1 MAPTV
6 AELNVAYDMIR
17 KLDRLE
23 VERITPKNTKGREY
37 SCSAWKHYRRDMLE
51 KFGIEMYF
59 GATKAVFVCKELE
72 EWVLKISRKNDEYNR
87 DYCELEYDHYNL
99 AKTKGFGAYFAD
111 IYKLGDFNGITWYI
125 QQKVDVNESK
135 ISSYLCDH
143 ADDELFED
151 MGVSREDKESYYPE
165 DIVDN
170 MEADERLNILFN
182 NEEFT
187 KFVVDMMVD
196 DEVNPDLHSANIGMI
211 DDRFILFDYSGF

>member
-6 AELNVAYDMIR
+6 AELNVAYEMIR

-23 VERITPKNTKGREY
+23 VERITPKNTKGNRL
-37 SCSAWKHYRRDMLE
+37 SCTAWESQRQQMLE

-59 GATKAVFVCKELE
+59 GATKAVFVCKGLD
-72 EWVLKISRKNDEYNR
+72 EWVLKISRMNDYDR

-125 QQKVDVNESK
+125 QQKVEVNESK
-135 ISSYLCDH
+135 ISNYLCDH
-143 ADDELFED
+143 ADDEFFED
-151 MGVSREDKESYYPE
+151 IGISREDKESYYPE
-165 DIVDN
+165 DIVDD
-170 MEADERLNILFN
+170 MGVEDRLAILFN
-182 NEEFT
+182 DEDFT
-187 KFVVDMMVD
+187 NFLVDTMENDGVS
-196 DEVNPDLHSANIGMI
+196 PDLHSANIGMI